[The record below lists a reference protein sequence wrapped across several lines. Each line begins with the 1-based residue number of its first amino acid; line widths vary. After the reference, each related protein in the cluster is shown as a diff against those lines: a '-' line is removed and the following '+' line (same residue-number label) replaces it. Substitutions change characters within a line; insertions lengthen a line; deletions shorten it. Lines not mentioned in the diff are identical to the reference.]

1 MKRLGLA
8 ILISIG
14 LLGCSAPDDSKSEH
28 RDEKPSS
35 VVKNELE
42 QIGLTYG
49 QSIEFDEYVA
59 AVSKNIEGLQ
69 DFNFKVIN
77 DFDALTPTSNT
88 DILINT
94 YLIETS
100 YRNNGGKEQDNMV
113 NFLQDGVT
121 GFFQI
126 SENMYKYQREY
137 TLLEAYS
144 CLGALLSFTNEIG
157 KSYELD
163 ETGLST
169 LQEYFLKNINT
180 KGKFIEAA
188 DTLLSE
194 L

>member
-8 ILISIG
+8 ILIAIG
-14 LLGCSAPDDSKSEH
+14 LFGCSAPDGSKSENM
-28 RDEKPSS
+28 DETPSS

-100 YRNNGGKEQDNMV
+100 YRNNGGKEQDNIV

-126 SENMYKYQREY
+126 SENMYEYQREY

-144 CLGALLSFTNEIG
+144 CLSALLSFTNEIG
-157 KSYELD
+157 KSYGLN

-169 LQEYFLKNINT
+169 LQEYFLNNINT